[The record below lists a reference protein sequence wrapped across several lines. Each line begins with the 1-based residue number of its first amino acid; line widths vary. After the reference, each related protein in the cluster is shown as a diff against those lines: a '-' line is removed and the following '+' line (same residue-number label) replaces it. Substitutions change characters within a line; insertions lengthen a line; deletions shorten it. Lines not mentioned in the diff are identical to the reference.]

1 VPRNCGAN
9 GKKLIEALVVIA
21 LGDDK
26 ARQNLFGERT
36 AWPTLRDRMTAI
48 EMLLE
53 RGFGRPLQVEEIDAS
68 AECERLP
75 EIIINLPCSP
85 AQMQGHRVVT
95 GLVPMEETED
105 G

>member
-1 VPRNCGAN
+1 
-9 GKKLIEALVVIA
+9 
-21 LGDDK
+21 
-26 ARQNLFGERT
+26 
-36 AWPTLRDRMTAI
+36 MTAI

-68 AECERLP
+68 AEGERLP